1 MLDLV
6 WKVMGRGLQ
15 SYIDKNY
22 SFPCCMTNNQT
33 ITAPRMLG
41 MGKLS
46 GELYMGWWLGHNTT
60 IMV

>member
-1 MLDLV
+1 
-6 WKVMGRGLQ
+6 MGRGLQ

-46 GELYMGWWLGHNTT
+46 GEFYMGW
-60 IMV
+60 